1 MSVTVLG
8 IESSC
13 DETSAAVMRDGALL
27 SNIISS
33 QLVHTQYGGV
43 VPELASRAHQTM
55 IVPVVNEAL
64 SAAGVT
70 KETLSA
76 VAVSRGPGLM
86 GALLVGVNFAKS
98 YAYGLGVP
106 VIGVNHMEGH
116 IYSNFIDDPSPA
128 FPFLNLTVSGG
139 HTQLVLVRDE
149 FDYEIVGETM
159 DDAAGEAFDKVGKML
174 GLEYPAGPLIDRW
187 AKKGDPHAVRFP
199 RPAADGGNRF
209 SFSGIKTSMLYHL
222 RDRGLR
228 GTVIPEPVLADLCAS
243 FQSTVVGVLVERT
256 LDAARR
262 AGVKD
267 IAIAGGVAA
276 NSELRRR
283 MTEGAAEAGFR
294 LFIPALPYCT
304 DNAAMV
310 AEVGRR
316 KFVRGLFDTLQMTAT
331 ANLEL

>member
-55 IVPVVNEAL
+55 IVPVVYEAL

-139 HTQLVLVRDE
+139 HTQMVLVRDE
-149 FDYEIVGETM
+149 FDYEIVGETV

-187 AKKGDPHAVRFP
+187 AKKGDPNAVRFP

-228 GTVIPEPVLADLCAS
+228 GTVIPEAVLADLCAS

>member
-1 MSVTVLG
+1 MSVTILG

-13 DETSAAVMRDGALL
+13 DETSAAVMRDGVLL

-33 QLVHTQYGGV
+33 QLVHRRYGGV

-70 KETLSA
+70 KEALSA

-98 YAYGLGVP
+98 YAYGLSVP

-116 IYSNFIDDPSPA
+116 IYSNFIDEPA
-128 FPFLNLTVSGG
+128 PGFPFMNLTVSGG

-149 FDYEIVGETM
+149 FDYEIIGETA

-187 AKKGDPHAVRFP
+187 AANGDPNAVRFP
-199 RPAADGGNRF
+199 RPAADGHQF
-209 SFSGIKTSMLYHL
+209 SFSGIKTSMLYLL

-256 LDAARR
+256 IEAARY
-262 AGVKD
+262 AGVRD

-276 NSELRRR
+276 NTELRRR
-283 MTEGAAEAGFR
+283 MAQGADEAGFR

-316 KFVRGLFDTLQMTAT
+316 KFARGLYDTLEMTAT